1 MAAMP
6 CHPAGLQ
13 AARHAVSCARRQKA
27 QRATRTRQDPEALE
41 RFRKALLEETL
52 VSLIQD
58 PSRWTPGDASSFG
71 CTALRARSRVVHNR
85 CPGWMCGAVM
95 EAPLP
100 PGRYCSG
107 ECKKKTLRIRES
119 FRRDLHRLRMGLT
132 GQCEGCSSPI
142 FGRRAETRFCSE
154 QCARRQYYLYEREIA
169 RRRLVEARRGRV
181 CEECGGEVPVTKP
194 RFKAKILTCSIR
206 CYQRK
211 YQRELWRMKRDATK
225 RQRTVVA

>member
-1 MAAMP
+1 
-6 CHPAGLQ
+6 
-13 AARHAVSCARRQKA
+13 VSERD
-27 QRATRTRQDPEALE
+27 TRTGEE
-41 RFRKALLEETL
+41 YRKALLEETL
-52 VSLIQD
+52 LSLIRD
-58 PSRWTPGDASSFG
+58 PSRWKWETVSRGWE
-71 CTALRARSRVVHNR
+71 ARSGSRAVDGSNR
-85 CPGWMCGAVM
+85 CPGWTCGVSLD
-95 EAPLP
+95 APLP